1 MSCSYIISYDY
12 GYYLVSAVH
21 QVLDEGLVSAAVEV
35 DLAYAAAEQAL
46 EQACDDATA
55 EVLVYDAAVV
65 EAVCDNAV
73 EVAEEVL
80 VDSDNSHICNIQMC
94 VLGLCPRTVPST
106 SCTGYRS
113 KV

>member
-21 QVLDEGLVSAAVEV
+21 QVLDEGLVSDAV
-35 DLAYAAAEQAL
+35 DLDMAYAAAEQAL
-46 EQACDDATA
+46 ALERVSPD
-55 EVLVYDAAVV
+55 
-65 EAVCDNAV
+65 AV
-73 EVAEEVL
+73 EVEEERDYDIEVAAEAL